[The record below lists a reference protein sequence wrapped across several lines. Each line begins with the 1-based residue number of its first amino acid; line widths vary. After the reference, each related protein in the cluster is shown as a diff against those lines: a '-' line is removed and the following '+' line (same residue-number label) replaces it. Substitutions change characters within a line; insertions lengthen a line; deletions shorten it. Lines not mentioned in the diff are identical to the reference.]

1 MQINPKRQILA
12 GELLIS
18 SALGSYQ
25 KIHGWCVSLLWRAA
39 NSCMHAAAVLL
50 LLLVLLLLPP
60 AMCIALPN
68 IICLRSDDCLVCMGP
83 RKFRVVLGQRLR

>member
-39 NSCMHAAAVLL
+39 NSCMHAAAV
-50 LLLVLLLLPP
+50 VVVASAPAAPP
-60 AMCIALPN
+60 CDVY
-68 IICLRSDDCLVCMGP
+68 R
-83 RKFRVVLGQRLR
+83 FT